1 MNRRVSI
8 REGARRKKVGE
19 PRETKVKEGSPDA
32 LRLLH
37 ELRVHQVE
45 LEVQNTELAQSR
57 AEAERAVARY
67 AELYDLAPVAYLT
80 LTPDGRITQWNRAAG
95 RLLGLDQRRRGVR
108 LAGCVHPEDVAEC
121 DAFLRGVFSREPVP
135 STSLRLAVR
144 GGRRTTAQIEAVLSA
159 GGDECRAVL
168 IETTERHRLEELESE
183 LNQARKIHAIGRLA
197 AGVAHE
203 INNELASIMALLA
216 LPAGRVPR
224 SAETRRLL
232 GRVGEC
238 VERAAGVVRK
248 LLLFGHPAPLDI
260 RRADVNTVIRDLLG
274 FLRKTIG
281 EDFEMVFEGGTELPA
296 VEADT
301 GLLQQ
306 AILNLVLNARD
317 AMPGGGRIVL
327 KTALMEV
334 DGPMKRRHPERRQGR
349 FVTVSVADHGCGIRS
364 KDLGR
369 IFEPFFT
376 TKKPGAGTGLGLP
389 MVRDTVAQHHGWVE
403 VESRP
408 GTGSVFRICLPA
420 SVEAGP
426 VAVHRPDRGQSKP
439 EGGSETLLLVEDSDS
454 LRETLRE
461 YLSALGYR
469 VQTAGSG
476 AEAVRIWRKQ
486 RAALLLADM
495 ILPGGMTGRQLADRL
510 RRDVPGLPVIISSGY
525 TPRDSEEGPEGI
537 VFIPKPSSLAA
548 LGAAIRGA
556 LDSPKAGRRA

>member
-1 MNRRVSI
+1 MKRRPT
-8 REGARRKKVGE
+8 EGGTIVRKPVRQPAGAL
-19 PRETKVKEGSPDA
+19 RNSGSPDA

-67 AELYDLAPVAYLT
+67 TELYDLAPVAYLT
-80 LTPDGRITQWNRAAG
+80 MTPDGRITQWNRAAG

-108 LAGCVHPEDVAEC
+108 LAACVHPDDVAEF
-121 DAFLRGVFSREPVP
+121 DVFLRGVFAREPVP
-135 STSLRLAVR
+135 STSLRLGVK

-197 AGVAHE
+197 AGAAHE

-216 LPAGRVPR
+216 LPAGRTSR

-232 GRVGEC
+232 GRVEGC

-260 RRADVNTVIRDLLG
+260 RRADVNAVIRDLLG

-281 EDFEMVFEGGTELPA
+281 EDFEMGFEGGDALPA

-317 AMPGGGRIVL
+317 AMPGGGRILL
-327 KTALMEV
+327 KTALQTV
-334 DGPMKRRHPERRQGR
+334 KGSVTRGHPDRRAGR

-376 TKKPGAGTGLGLP
+376 TKKPGGGTGLGLP
-389 MVRDTVAQHHGWVE
+389 MVRDTVAQHQGWVE

-408 GTGSVFRICLPA
+408 GSGSVFRIFLPA
-420 SVEAGP
+420 AREGGP
-426 VAVHRPDRGQSKP
+426 VTVQRPDRDRTP
-439 EGGSETLLLVEDSDS
+439 PVGGKETLLLVEDSES

-461 YLSALGYR
+461 YLTALGYR

-476 AEAVRIWRKQ
+476 AEAVRVWRKG

-495 ILPGGMTGRQLADRL
+495 IMPGGMTGRQLAERL
-510 RRDVPGLPVIISSGY
+510 RRDEPGLPVIISSGY
-525 TPRDSEEGPEGI
+525 TSRDTEGDTQGI

-548 LGAAIRGA
+548 LGAAIRVA
-556 LDSPKAGRRA
+556 LDAKKAD